1 MLYIQFYC
9 NVDIYNKGDYKM
21 TDYSVKDFGS
31 FAEIAKLEN
40 GKAFLHDALNLT
52 SCEVSINSTP
62 KGFKVPFNHKHKQN
76 EEIYIVLK
84 GNGIIT
90 VGENKINVQEGSAV
104 RVAAGVART
113 IENIGDGVFDFICIQ
128 AKENSLTQFGFGDAE
143 LC

>member
-1 MLYIQFYC
+1 
-9 NVDIYNKGDYKM
+9 M

-52 SCEVSINSTP
+52 SCEVSINSMP

-128 AKENSLTQFGFGDAE
+128 AKENSLTQFGFADAE